1 MSQYIVAQVEEQ
13 RAGLYM
19 QRFAVQYSALPGG
32 VLTAVV
38 EHGQREVVEGV
49 VLQLPSSNSSTVH
62 HSNAVSV
69 SSAYSGQFP
78 SICLVTLRKI
88 NSKNVMMMLVDCA

>member
-49 VLQLPSSNSSTVH
+49 VLQLPSSNFNVKTTLHGSTQLC
-62 HSNAVSV
+62 SFCEFCILWPVSQHLFG
-69 SSAYSGQFP
+69 Y
-78 SICLVTLRKI
+78 T
-88 NSKNVMMMLVDCA
+88 